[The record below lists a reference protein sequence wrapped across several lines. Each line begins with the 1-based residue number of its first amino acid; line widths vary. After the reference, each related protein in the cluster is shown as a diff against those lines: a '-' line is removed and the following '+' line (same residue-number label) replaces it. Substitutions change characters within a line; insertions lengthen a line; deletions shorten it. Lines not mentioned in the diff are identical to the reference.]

1 MSFVIASSEMWKWWH
16 QNGVSEISET
26 LKSEKNEEIQVTNVF
41 INGFIQKVFCRGWE
55 NVTSEM
61 SQTVL

>member
-41 INGFIQKVFCRGWE
+41 INGFI
-55 NVTSEM
+55 
-61 SQTVL
+61 